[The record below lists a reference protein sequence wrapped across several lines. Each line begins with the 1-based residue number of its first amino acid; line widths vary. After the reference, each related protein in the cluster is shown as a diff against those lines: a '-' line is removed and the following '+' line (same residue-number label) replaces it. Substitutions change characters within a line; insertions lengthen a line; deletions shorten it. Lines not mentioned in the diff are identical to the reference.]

1 MDLIS
6 QIVERAKANKQR
18 IVLPEGTEE
27 RTLKAA
33 NQILTDEVADLIAAC
48 KADLRKHGVVKISES
63 DPLIKQAVKLYCKGN
78 FGYGGDDAERFQKS
92 YESLANSLS
101 LCGDYL
107 ED

>member
-1 MDLIS
+1 MNAPCYRCAR
-6 QIVERAKANKQR
+6 RAIK
-18 IVLPEGTEE
+18 
-27 RTLKAA
+27 
-33 NQILTDEVADLIAAC
+33 
-48 KADLRKHGVVKISES
+48 S